1 MALDESNESDETFK
15 VNGLTFMIE
24 KDLFETVKPV
34 KIDFIETPRGSGYA
48 IESNL
53 RSGGEGCGG
62 CAGSCD

>member
-24 KDLFETVKPV
+24 KELLEMVKPV
-34 KIDFIETPRGSGYA
+34 KVDYIETPRGAGYI

-53 RSGGEGCGG
+53 KAADGCGSCG
-62 CAGSCD
+62 GSCD